1 MRDPKTTRWVM
12 CVLACV
18 TSLGVVPVRAQS
30 TGDAGAGTEGGDAG
44 GEVELSAE
52 EQAEIDAALAED
64 APYCSGT
71 GVEGVVRDT
80 DTRETLIEAPVVV
93 VGTGH
98 RTMTDY
104 DGRYAIDL
112 PPGTY
117 TLRSYYDL
125 YQPARVENVVVRR
138 GECTHAD
145 VELGLDVATGEEVVI
160 EVRAESGSSA
170 SQLRLRRESSAT
182 QDAVSSEEMQRAP
195 DSSASDAARRVVGV
209 SVRDDYL
216 FVRGLGGRYVVTT
229 MNGVLLPSTDPDVPG
244 VQLDAFPTSLLESLT
259 IRKTFTPEVQGDWA
273 GGLMDITTQDFP
285 SHFQVRAGL
294 TLGVN
299 TLTSFQTFL
308 GAQGGGL
315 DWLGFDD
322 GTRSL
327 PSAVPTHQST
337 DELPADQRDRISL
350 AFRNDWLLGR
360 HDALPNMGLSLSLGD
375 TLDVGG
381 HLLGYRLMIG
391 YRRAERPIPDLI
403 RALRVEDDGMGG
415 RRVSTRETLS
425 QGGEQITTQLS
436 ALGTLTY
443 ELATGHRVT
452 FNGLFSQNGD
462 DYVGRVTG
470 RSETVGLDIDAY
482 RSSWTQRTLLFGQ
495 LLGEHHDVLGRATFD
510 WQLNLSHGDRQQP
523 DMHDLQ
529 YVIQPT
535 GQPRFSAGPTSG
547 ARFWSGLDD
556 LTVGGG
562 GNLTIP
568 IDRLTTRIGGLVR
581 YTDRGF
587 DVRRLGWSSRPGA
600 GAEGPL
606 LPPDQLFSPTNLDTY
621 LRLRDYTR
629 PDDSYAAQQN
639 AFAAYAMLDW
649 RPLHELRFVGGARVE
664 AFRQSVV
671 SADPLGSVPSD
682 TPPPSTHRTDIDPMP
697 SLGAV
702 VEIAPD
708 MFVRASYA
716 GTVARPQLRELAPFL
731 FNDFVRRRSVSGNP
745 DLHRT
750 YIHNFDVR
758 WEWFPSASEVLAVS
772 GFVKLFESP
781 IESTL
786 IDDDGDVTFR
796 NIDGAENYGLELEA
810 RFHLG
815 HILPE
820 LDWIEVGGNVA
831 LVYSQAH
838 LSDAQ
843 RSVAT
848 SAQRPLAGQAPY
860 AINVSLGFAPPGTNV
875 SWFAY
880 YNVFGPRLED
890 VGQNGLPDVYRQP
903 FHSVDLALAWSPVPE
918 LSLRLTAQNVLFQRQ
933 ELQQG
938 DIVVLGI
945 NPGTVFSLG
954 VGVSN

>member
-1 MRDPKTTRWVM
+1 MRDPMTTRWGM
-12 CVLACV
+12 CALACV
-18 TSLGVVPVRAQS
+18 TSLCVGGSVARAQEPA
-30 TGDAGAGTEGGDAG
+30 AGA
-44 GEVELSAE
+44 EVD
-52 EQAEIDAALAED
+52 EQAELEAALAED
-64 APYCSGT
+64 APHCSGT
-71 GVEGVVRDT
+71 GVEGVVRDAQT
-80 DTRETLIEAPVVV
+80 QETMIEAPVVV

-98 RTMTDY
+98 RTITDY
-104 DGRYAIDL
+104 DGRYAFDL

-117 TLRSYYDL
+117 VLRSYYDL
-125 YQPARVENVVVRR
+125 YEPARVEDVVVRR
-138 GECTHAD
+138 GECTTID
-145 VELGLDVATGEEVVI
+145 IELGVSGAVGEEVVI

-170 SQLRLRRESSAT
+170 SQLRLRREAPAT
-182 QDAVSSEEMQRAP
+182 QDAVSSEEMARAP

-244 VQLDAFPTSLLESLT
+244 VQLDAFPTGILESLT

-285 SHFQVRAGL
+285 SRFQVRAGI

-299 TLTSFQTFL
+299 TLTSFQQFIA
-308 GAQGGGL
+308 GPSGGL

-322 GTRSL
+322 GSRSL
-327 PSAVPTHQST
+327 PSAVPATSSIDDQ
-337 DELPADQRDRISL
+337 PAASRDAISR
-350 AFRNDWLLGR
+350 AFRNDWALGR
-360 HDALPNMGLSLSLGD
+360 HDALPNMGLTLSLGD

-391 YRRAERPIPDLI
+391 YRRQERPIPDLI

-415 RRVSTRETLS
+415 RTVSTRETLQ
-425 QGGEQITTQLS
+425 QGGEQISTQLS

-443 ELATGHRVT
+443 ELATGHRLT

-462 DYVGRVTG
+462 AYVGRVTG

-510 WQLNLSHGDRQQP
+510 WQLNLSHGDREQP
-523 DMHDLQ
+523 DMHDLS

-547 ARFWSGLDD
+547 ARFWSRLDD

-568 IDRLTTRIGGLVR
+568 LDQVTVRVGGLVR
-581 YTDRGF
+581 YTERGF
-587 DVRRLGWSSRPGA
+587 DVRRVGWSSRPGA

-606 LPPDQLFSPTNLDTY
+606 LPPDQLFAPGNLDTY
-621 LRLRDYTR
+621 LRIRDYTR
-629 PDDSYAAQQN
+629 PDDSYDGQQH

-649 RPLHELRFVGGARVE
+649 RPSRELRFVGGARLE
-664 AFRQSVV
+664 AFRQIVV
-671 SADPLGSVPSD
+671 SADPLGAVPSD

-697 SLGAV
+697 SIGAV
-702 VEIAPD
+702 VELVPD
-708 MFVRASYA
+708 MFVRAGYA

-796 NIDGAENYGLELEA
+796 NVDAAENYGLELEA

-815 HILPE
+815 HLVPE
-820 LDWIEVGGNVA
+820 LDWISVGGNFA

-838 LSDAQ
+838 LSALQ

-890 VGQNGLPDVYRQP
+890 VGQNGLPDIYRQP

-933 ELQQG
+933 ELQQA
-938 DIVVLGI
+938 DIVVLGL

-954 VGVSN
+954 VSLSN